1 MKSHK
6 PSKPDSKK
14 LQYISTM
21 KITADFCQSKFREAE
36 GLEAIFWRVDHGS
49 TGKQE
54 VKSGGSQDAPVTF
67 LQ

>member
-1 MKSHK
+1 
-6 PSKPDSKK
+6 
-14 LQYISTM
+14 M

-54 VKSGGSQDAPVTF
+54 MKSGGSQDAPVTLNYNEPTMN
-67 LQ
+67 LQPYSCNKIKK